1 VVLTPYAVAASPI
14 VGFCVCE
21 PVNGVRRIA
30 SFYRLEARTV
40 SRLWVS
46 TTRGT
51 AVVMRP
57 H

>member
-1 VVLTPYAVAASPI
+1 MVLTPYAVAASPI